1 MCAQHF
7 FCVHRVMFVLLNR
20 LALEMTAEEFKHSVL
35 VFKQKLYR
43 LGLRLLNDQQ
53 EAADVVQDVFVKL
66 WNMREQLTQYR
77 SIEALAMTMTRN
89 VCLDRLKTPQ
99 RMVRLGHQSDLQQE
113 TSNPESAY
121 MLGETTAIIAESIRL
136 LPQQQ
141 QLVMHLRD
149 VEHYEFEEIASITG
163 MNLNHIRVN
172 LSRARKAVR
181 ERLVKH
187 HNYAYQGN

>member
-1 MCAQHF
+1 M
-7 FCVHRVMFVLLNR
+7 LNR

-99 RMVRLGHQSDLQQE
+99 RMVRLGHQGDLQQE
-113 TSNPESAY
+113 TSNPELAY
-121 MLGETTAIIAESIRL
+121 ELGETTAIIAESIRL

-149 VEHYEFEEIASITG
+149 VEHFEFEEIASITG